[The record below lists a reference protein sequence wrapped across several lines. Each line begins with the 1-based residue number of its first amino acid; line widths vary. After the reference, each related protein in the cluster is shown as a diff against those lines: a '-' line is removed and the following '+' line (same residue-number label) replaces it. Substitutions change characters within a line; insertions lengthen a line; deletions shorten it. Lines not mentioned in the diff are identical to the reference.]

1 MIWLEVKT
9 EGAAE
14 PPYRYTCS
22 HCGSLLLSVAERT
35 SSNLPAKCPACGETH
50 WGEKR
55 AGDNI

>member
-22 HCGSLLLSVAERT
+22 HCGSLWLTVDADRQPPDS
-35 SSNLPAKCPACGETH
+35 CPACGE
-50 WGEKR
+50 GEG
-55 AGDNI
+55 AVQNG